1 MVTWK
6 TVLLKKSC
14 SVGDGR
20 KARALEVREGLFQWF
35 VDLST
40 SLKAVLQKALFLLQA
55 KTFYADWLQQHPD
68 TPEEEQLKFS
78 NQWIKV
84 LELEYGFSRRHPNKR
99 YSISEKR
106 LSH

>member
-35 VDLST
+35 VDLRT
-40 SLKAVLQKALFLLQA
+40 SLKAALQKDLFLLQA
-55 KTFYADWLQQHPD
+55 KTFYADWLLQHPD

-106 LSH
+106 L